1 MSGINAYTGHPITFQ
16 TADENYVYVA
26 INSFNG
32 FDTWKSDFLKYF
44 PSFQIEKSSTATAY
58 ALPPQRVSIPEAIRA
73 LPGYG
78 WSAGTAKNWVDY
90 ENKKILQVYR

>member
-16 TADENYVYVA
+16 TADEDYVYVA

-44 PSFQIEKSSTATAY
+44 PSFQIENHQ
-58 ALPPQRVSIPEAIRA
+58 PPQPTPHIIATNTISPKLSAICLDTA
-73 LPGYG
+73 LRGM
-78 WSAGTAKNWVDY
+78 
-90 ENKKILQVYR
+90 